1 MQMLIIRRKK
11 HPEFYNRRGYLKY
24 HRNELRGAIRDFDE
38 AIRLAPNY
46 GTAYH
51 NRGFTKLKLSE
62 IQDDYGR
69 IFNDAHKDLITST
82 IFPSGEGDYAM

>member
-1 MQMLIIRRKK
+1 MLIIRRKK

-51 NRGFTKLKLSE
+51 NRDLPSLSYPKFKMIMDGSSMMHTKIS
-62 IQDDYGR
+62 
-69 IFNDAHKDLITST
+69 
-82 IFPSGEGDYAM
+82 